1 MKQFVRA
8 LPQEGPCFKYLSMK
22 FPSITQDK
30 LKAGIFV
37 GPQIH
42 KLMKDKD
49 FEKTM
54 NAREK
59 EAWTAFRSVTENF
72 LGNNKDPN
80 YKNIVETMLE
90 NFKKLGCNMS
100 VKVHFLHSHI
110 EYFPENLGRFSEE
123 QGERFHQDIKEME
136 KRYQGRWNE
145 HMMADYCWM
154 LKRDCKDEGCA
165 RKSKKRKFEN

>member
-1 MKQFVRA
+1 
-8 LPQEGPCFKYLSMK
+8 MK

-59 EAWTAFRSVTENF
+59 
-72 LGNNKDPN
+72 
-80 YKNIVETMLE
+80 
-90 NFKKLGCNMS
+90 
-100 VKVHFLHSHI
+100 
-110 EYFPENLGRFSEE
+110 
-123 QGERFHQDIKEME
+123 
-136 KRYQGRWNE
+136 
-145 HMMADYCWM
+145 
-154 LKRDCKDEGCA
+154 
-165 RKSKKRKFEN
+165 

>member
-22 FPSITQDK
+22 FPTLTQDK

-54 NAREK
+54 NVREK

-72 LGNNKDPN
+72 LGNNRGIQIKR
-80 YKNIVETMLE
+80 TLL
-90 NFKKLGCNMS
+90 KLCWKTS
-100 VKVHFLHSHI
+100 
-110 EYFPENLGRFSEE
+110 R
-123 QGERFHQDIKEME
+123 
-136 KRYQGRWNE
+136 RW
-145 HMMADYCWM
+145 A
-154 LKRDCKDEGCA
+154 A
-165 RKSKKRKFEN
+165 I